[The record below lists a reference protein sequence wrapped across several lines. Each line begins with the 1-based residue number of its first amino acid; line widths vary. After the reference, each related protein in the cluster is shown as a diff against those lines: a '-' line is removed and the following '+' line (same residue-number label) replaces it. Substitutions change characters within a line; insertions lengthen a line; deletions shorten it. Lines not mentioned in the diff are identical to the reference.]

1 MCTLSRA
8 SAVLFPCCVVLC
20 FFIFYLHE
28 RRRRAA
34 ELFAQLQKVTQVRLR
49 MRGKKSED
57 ETFRT
62 LVHTLKTTRV
72 LKPEVNVTN
81 LVQDVPHD
89 LDVHLVQVLAA
100 DALAEVRRQRRVHEH
115 ESIQLPAERKKKK
128 NISRFSRQHMC
139 HKGGD
144 TMRRAERRG

>member
-1 MCTLSRA
+1 MTTHVYTFARQRSLVSM
-8 SAVLFPCCVVLC
+8 LCCVVLC
-20 FFIFYLHE
+20 FIFYLHE

-49 MRGKKSED
+49 MRGKMSED

-115 ESIQLPAERKKKK
+115 ESVQLPAERGKKKKK
-128 NISRFSRQHMC
+128 NTFPDFRVSTCVTKEVIR
-139 HKGGD
+139 
-144 TMRRAERRG
+144 